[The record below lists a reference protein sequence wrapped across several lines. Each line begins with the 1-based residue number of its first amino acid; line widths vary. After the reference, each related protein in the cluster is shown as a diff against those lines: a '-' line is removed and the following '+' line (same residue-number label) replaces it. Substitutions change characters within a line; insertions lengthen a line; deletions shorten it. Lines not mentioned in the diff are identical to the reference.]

1 MTLKLPTLEVNPP
14 AGIADASVIWLHG
27 LGASGHDFLPVA
39 EQLSLLYPTVRFVL
53 PHAPMRAVRANQ
65 GVRMRAWYDFYSW
78 DFREHEDVSGLQ
90 AMEQSINQL
99 IEDEQAL
106 GIPSHRIVLAGF
118 SQGGAMALYAGLR
131 YPHRLAGIIALST
144 YLPDSVALAD
154 SVANSAAAMPIFL
167 AHGRYDGVI
176 PLAMAT
182 AARQMLEA
190 CGCAVRWH
198 CYAMEH
204 NVVDEEIQDIAKFLG
219 KVL

>member
-1 MTLKLPTLEVNPP
+1 MTLKLPTIEVNPP
-14 AGIADASVIWLHG
+14 AGAFDASVIWLHG

-39 EQLSLLYPTVRFVL
+39 EQLSLLYPLVRFVL
-53 PHAPMRAVRANQ
+53 PHAPMRAVKANQ
-65 GVRMRAWYDFYSW
+65 GLRMRAWYDFYSW
-78 DFREHEDVSGLQ
+78 NFRDHEDVAGLQ
-90 AMEQSINQL
+90 AMEQSIDQL

-131 YPHRLAGIIALST
+131 YPHRLGGIIALST
-144 YLPDSVALAD
+144 YVPDPVALAD
-154 SVANSAAAMPIFL
+154 SVAKSADALPIFL
-167 AHGRYDGVI
+167 AHGQYDGVI

-190 CGCAVRWH
+190 CGCAVKWH

>member
-1 MTLKLPTLEVNPP
+1 MTLKLPSIEVNPK
-14 AGIADASVIWLHG
+14 AGIADAAVIWLHG

-39 EQLSLLYPTVRFVL
+39 EQLSLLYPLVHFVL
-53 PHAPMRAVRANQ
+53 PHAPMRAVRANK
-65 GVRMRAWYDFYSW
+65 GLRMRAWYDFYSW
-78 DFREHEDVSGLQ
+78 DFRDHEDVAGLQ
-90 AMEQSINQL
+90 AMAQSIDQL

-144 YLPDSVALAD
+144 YLPDSAALED
-154 SVANSAAAMPIFL
+154 SLAKSAAAMPIFL

-176 PLAMAT
+176 PLTMAEQ
-182 AARQMLEA
+182 ARQKREA
-190 CGCAVRWH
+190 CGCAVKWL

-204 NVVDEEIQDIAKFLG
+204 NVLDEEIQDIAKFLG

>member
-14 AGIADASVIWLHG
+14 AGVFDASVIWLHG

-39 EQLSLLYPTVRFVL
+39 EQLSLLYPLVRFVL

-65 GVRMRAWYDFYSW
+65 GLRMRAWYDFYSW
-78 DFREHEDVSGLQ
+78 NFRDHEDVAGLQ
-90 AMEQSINQL
+90 AMEQSIVQL

-131 YPHRLAGIIALST
+131 YPHRLGGIIALST
-144 YLPDSVALAD
+144 YVPDPLALAD
-154 SVANSAAAMPIFL
+154 SMAKSATGLPIFL
-167 AHGRYDGVI
+167 AHGQYDGVI

-190 CGCAVRWH
+190 CGCVVKWH

-204 NVVDEEIQDIAKFLG
+204 NVIDEEIQDIAKFLA